1 MRTRPLRGLVVA
13 GTALSVA
20 SLALTV
26 DNLRR
31 VREPR
36 VSPVGGRKPDEV
48 AVLLPVRDE
57 VDDVERCVR
66 HLVTAARHWRGRAR
80 VVVLDDGSTDG
91 TTEVLARL
99 AAELGAGPDDVLRV
113 VTGAPAPAG
122 WLGKPWACQQLADAV
137 PDATVLVLV
146 DADVSLAEH
155 AVTATV
161 DLLRSSGLDLVCPY
175 PRQEAHGLAERLVQP
190 LLQWSWMSTL
200 PLGLAERSP
209 RPSLTAANG
218 QLLVVDAGAYRRAG
232 GHHAVRAAVLEDIA
246 LLRAVKRSGGRGVVA
261 EGSAVASCRMYA
273 GWSDLRAGYTKSLWA
288 AFGSTPG
295 AAAVSA
301 VMVVTHVVPA
311 VAALRGSRTGLLGYA
326 CGVAA
331 RVLVGRRTG
340 TRVLPDAFAH
350 PVSVA
355 VFTALTADSVLS
367 RRRGSLR
374 WKGRPVE
381 VPR

>member
-1 MRTRPLRGLVVA
+1 MTPSWGAGLVTA

-31 VREPR
+31 VRVPEAERPTDAQ
-36 VSPVGGRKPDEV
+36 PDEV

-57 VDDVERCVR
+57 VADVERCVR
-66 HLVTAARHWRGRAR
+66 HLVAAARHWRGRAR

-99 AAELGAGPDDVLRV
+99 VRELGGGPDGVLGV
-113 VTGAPAPAG
+113 VAGTPLPPG
-122 WLGKPWACQQLADAV
+122 WLGKSWACQQLADAV
-137 PDATVLVLV
+137 PEATVLVLV
-146 DADVSLAEH
+146 DADVTLAEH
-155 AVTATV
+155 AITATV
-161 DLLRSSGLDLVCPY
+161 DLLRHSGLDLVCPY

-218 QLLVVDAGAYRRAG
+218 QLLAVDAQAYRQSG
-232 GHHAVRAAVLEDIA
+232 GHRAVRAEVLEDIA

-261 EGSAVASCRMYA
+261 EGSALASCRMYA

-295 AAAVSA
+295 AVAVSA
-301 VMVVTHVVPA
+301 VMVLTHVVPA
-311 VAALRGSRTGLLGYA
+311 AAALRGSRTGLLGYA
-326 CGVAA
+326 SGVAA

-340 TRVLPDAFAH
+340 TRVLPDALAH
-350 PVSVA
+350 PVSVT
-355 VFTALTADSVLS
+355 VFTALTADSVVS
-367 RRRGSLR
+367 RRHGSLR